1 MEKLIMNHYN
11 NAVDSIVKKGVFNYE
26 ENLRVLKA
34 AKFSITG
41 RIWKAKKSGY
51 FTKEEIKSLVKAR
64 NEGFDK
70 ALVGLEKEVK
80 EVIFTF

>member
-1 MEKLIMNHYN
+1 MNHYN
-11 NAVDSIVKKGVFNYE
+11 NVVDSIVKKGVFNYG

-51 FTKEEIKSLVKAR
+51 FTK

-70 ALVGLEKEVK
+70 ALVGLEKKVK